1 MRLDHS
7 PLPSRR
13 LTAVRLLARLLAP
26 CLAALMATTATRA
39 DDYPVKPVRLIV
51 TFTAG
56 GAADLT
62 GRIYAE
68 RLAEL
73 WKQQVVVENRTGG
86 GGAIGADLVFRAPP
100 DGYTLLLAT
109 NSHVINHVLYDN
121 LAYDYT
127 RDFSPIALVTGAPM
141 VLVAHPSFPASDAR
155 SLIALLR
162 ANPGKFQYTSCNIAS
177 AHHFAMEMLKTA
189 THVNAMNIAHRGC
202 APAVADTVAGHIP
215 LAATSVPAALSFLTQ
230 GRLKAIALLSPERTP
245 SAPDIP
251 TMRESGLPELTG
263 YGTDNYYGF
272 MAPPGT
278 PAALRSRLEADVLR
292 VAAMPAVRAKVQ
304 SSGLDPI
311 AVRADRMME
320 MIRADA
326 VRYKAVALASGIRP
340 E

>member
-1 MRLDHS
+1 MPRPRPAFRPAHRLA
-7 PLPSRR
+7 
-13 LTAVRLLARLLAP
+13 TFLASLA
-26 CLAALMATTATRA
+26 LIAAAPATRA
-39 DDYPVKPVRLIV
+39 EDYPAKTVRLIV

-68 RLAEL
+68 RLSEY
-73 WKQQVVVENRTGG
+73 WKQQVVVENRIGA

-121 LAYDYT
+121 LAYDFT
-127 RDFSPIALVTGAPM
+127 RDFAPIALVTGAPM

-162 ANPGKFQYTSCNIAS
+162 ANPGKYNYTSCNIAS
-177 AHHFAMEMLKTA
+177 AHHFAMEMFKTA

-215 LAATSVPAALSFLTQ
+215 LAATSVPAALSFLQQ

-245 SAPDIP
+245 SAPTIP
-251 TMRESGLPELTG
+251 TMRESGIPELAG

-278 PAALRSRLEADVLR
+278 PAALRDKLESDVLH
-292 VAAMPAVRAKVQ
+292 VAGLPEVRARVQ
-304 SSGLDPI
+304 SSGLDPLAI
-311 AVRADRMME
+311 RSGPMMQ
-320 MIRADA
+320 MIRSDA
-326 VRYKAVALASGIRP
+326 AKYKVVAQASGIKP